1 MGFLISVCLTVKI
14 LPEGAYLTIL
24 TLFRVVT
31 ISPTDTV
38 LMATKKMLELRLSS
52 AVVTVENKPRGILTS
67 VSLFNSASLHF

>member
-1 MGFLISVCLTVKI
+1 MGFLISVCLTVKV
-14 LPEGAYLTIL
+14 LPEVAYLTIL

-67 VSLFNSASLHF
+67 VSLFNSASVHF

>member
-1 MGFLISVCLTVKI
+1 MGFLISVCLTAKI
-14 LPEGAYLTIL
+14 LPEVAYLTIL